1 MQEIGKGV
9 GQARHFQVWTT
20 GQVNE
25 RSNHSGHRV
34 SHAILRS
41 EIAHAASK
49 RQAIG
54 AKTPWDVTMTITL
67 DKPDYTTIKARQQA
81 IWSSGDYAVIGT
93 TLAHSPVSHGQADLS
108 SWALSSKWQ
117 HALSLALA
125 HRRSAAIT
133 VDQLL
138 ADDPKSVFGH
148 CLRAVLIVRAD
159 DTSGQE
165 KLNASIAFIMRAC
178 PDPDHWAH
186 RHAVAARAWLLGSS
200 GGAAELYGAI
210 VIDFPRDILA
220 LMAAHALD
228 FRLGRRLLL
237 RDRIAQVLPEWGPGM
252 PGYSSVLAMYAF
264 GLEEN
269 GEYGPAERI
278 ARQALAADPG
288 HPGAIHVIAHVM
300 EMQGRVS
307 EGLAFLAETEPA
319 WSHTGFSIHLAWH
332 QALLYLED
340 DDSKSALTVY
350 DTQMANGTVSDI
362 PALADASALLWRL
375 GLRNTPLGNR
385 WEILANRWQMQ
396 PLTAMRPFYLV
407 HAMMAFAAA
416 RRAAAETVLLKLLP
430 ATRKSDASEE
440 TLAFMACNALLACS
454 GSNYEA
460 CLEWLARLRPIAHRC
475 GGSLAQ
481 CDVLH
486 LTYTEAA
493 FRGHK
498 TPLARALVAERLAKK
513 PASRLNRMLQQRLTM
528 NMPG

>member
-1 MQEIGKGV
+1 M
-9 GQARHFQVWTT
+9 
-20 GQVNE
+20 
-25 RSNHSGHRV
+25 
-34 SHAILRS
+34 
-41 EIAHAASK
+41 
-49 RQAIG
+49 
-54 AKTPWDVTMTITL
+54 
-67 DKPDYTTIKARQQA
+67 
-81 IWSSGDYAVIGT
+81 
-93 TLAHSPVSHGQADLS
+93 
-108 SWALSSKWQ
+108 
-117 HALSLALA
+117 
-125 HRRSAAIT
+125 
-133 VDQLL
+133 LL
-138 ADDPKSVFGH
+138 ELG
-148 CLRAVLIVRAD
+148 
-159 DTSGQE
+159 
-165 KLNASIAFIMRAC
+165 
-178 PDPDHWAH
+178 
-186 RHAVAARAWLLGSS
+186 LLGNS

-278 ARQALAADPG
+278 ARQALAVDPG

-319 WSHTGFSIHLAWH
+319 WSNHTGFSIHLAWH

-340 DDSKSALTVY
+340 DDPGSALTVY

-375 GLRNTPLGNR
+375 GLRNMPLGNR

-416 RRAAAETVLLKLLP
+416 RRTAAETVLLKLLP
-430 ATRKSDASEE
+430 ATHKSDASEE
-440 TLAFMACNALLACS
+440 TLAFMVCNALLACS
-454 GSNYEA
+454 DSNYEA

-513 PASRLNRMLQQRLTM
+513 PASRLNRMLLQRLTM